1 MEDAQLEDG
10 QEEEGLLNEEQSLLV
25 TSRLHQVLRPLMLRR
40 LKQSVASELPSKVS
54 YCAGPDGPFNWQMFL
69 PLQLMGQLCEPCMS
83 NGSGEWRCGCADA
96 ITLWTLQVCLGTI
109 GCTCFF

>member
-1 MEDAQLEDG
+1 MAAQSPWGINSVLKCSEHDGGIQPSIWRLPRFASETEDAQLEDG

-54 YCAGPDGPFNWQMFL
+54 HDSQ
-69 PLQLMGQLCEPCMS
+69 Q
-83 NGSGEWRCGCADA
+83 
-96 ITLWTLQVCLGTI
+96 
-109 GCTCFF
+109 